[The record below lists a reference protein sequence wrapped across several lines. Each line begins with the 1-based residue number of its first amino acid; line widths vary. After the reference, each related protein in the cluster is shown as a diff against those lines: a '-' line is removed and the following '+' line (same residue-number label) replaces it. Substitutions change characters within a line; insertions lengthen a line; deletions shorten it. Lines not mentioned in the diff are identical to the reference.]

1 MIQKTFKVKT
11 STGVNELNYFSF
23 LMNLGNMVDDFDCIG
38 MFFCHQLL
46 VDYLDALFDRYH
58 GLD

>member
-1 MIQKTFKVKT
+1 MLKISKVL
-11 STGVNELNYFSF
+11 NELNYFLF
-23 LMNLGNMVDDFDCIG
+23 FMNLGNVVDDFDCIS

-46 VDYLDALFDRYH
+46 VDYLDALFDRYY

>member
-1 MIQKTFKVKT
+1 MLNA
-11 STGVNELNYFSF
+11 STGLNELNYFLF
-23 LMNLGNMVDDFDCIG
+23 FMNLGNVVDDFDCIS

-46 VDYLDALFDRYH
+46 VDYLDAFFDRYY

>member
-1 MIQKTFKVKT
+1 MLRT
-11 STGVNELNYFSF
+11 STGLNEVNYFSF
-23 LMNLGNMVDDFDCIG
+23 FMNLGNVVDDFDCIS

-46 VDYLDALFDRYH
+46 VDYLDAFFDRYY